1 MPCREFDTPAGVDAK
16 YAELV
21 EAGHR
26 GIAEPFDAFWGMHH
40 TTVADP
46 DSGSVGL
53 YAVLPAS

>member
-1 MPCREFDTPAGVDAK
+1 MDAK

-26 GIAEPFDAFWGMHH
+26 GIAEPFDGFWGMRH

-46 DSGSVGL
+46 DSGGAGL
-53 YAVLPAS
+53 YAALPAS